1 MATEAA
7 TRVLE
12 VLRELVGRYEDLIV
26 KDPDVAS
33 KIESALRLV
42 SYLVPGTQGVTFVVR
57 PAFTCVLFDL
67 QEELEDFGNSLNLV
81 SNRHERGLPAVELY
95 TCNCIATRTPVF
107 HELQIIVNNLCP
119 IYVVLVLNKLSAKYL
134 PLCQ

>member
-26 KDPDVAS
+26 KDPDIAS
-33 KIESALRLV
+33 KIESVLRLV
-42 SYLVPGTQGVTFVVR
+42 SYLVPGTQGVTCVVR

-81 SNRHERGLPAVELY
+81 SNRHERGLPGVEL
-95 TCNCIATRTPVF
+95 
-107 HELQIIVNNLCP
+107 
-119 IYVVLVLNKLSAKYL
+119 
-134 PLCQ
+134 